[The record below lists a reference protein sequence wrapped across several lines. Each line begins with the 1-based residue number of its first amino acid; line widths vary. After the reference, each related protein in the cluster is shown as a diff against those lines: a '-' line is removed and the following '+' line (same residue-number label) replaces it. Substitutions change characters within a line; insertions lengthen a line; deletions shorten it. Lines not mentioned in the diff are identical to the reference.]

1 MGGGGGGGGGGDLNG
16 GPRKKNMVLKRDRE
30 GRRKIVG
37 LRGVTKKIF
46 KFFSDGI
53 CYNANSL
60 QENRR
65 FWHSE
70 SSNFPGVKISDF
82 GLRVFTHTIIG

>member
-1 MGGGGGGGGGGDLNG
+1 MIIAPQNREVFIADVCMVEGGGGGGRWWDLNG
-16 GPRKKNMVLKRDRE
+16 GPWKKNMALKRDRE
-30 GRRKIVG
+30 GKRKIVG
-37 LRGVTKKIF
+37 LTGVTKKIF

-65 FWHSE
+65 F
-70 SSNFPGVKISDF
+70 
-82 GLRVFTHTIIG
+82 